1 MDNKDQYIISLFQQY
16 LIECGVEHNPDLVIK
31 ENYYMEQQWSDLDTK
46 KSMLFQIAYEEFI
59 IDFEQD
65 GGILPLPEYIQD
77 EMFIASIN
85 ILNDWQNNNPRFLE
99 NAKQYNVETA

>member
-1 MDNKDQYIISLFQQY
+1 MDNKEQYIISLFQQY
-16 LIECGVEHNPDLVIK
+16 LIECGVKHDPNTIRLY
-31 ENYYMEQQWSDLDTK
+31 ENIGGIDTK
-46 KSMLFQIAYEEFI
+46 KSRLFEIAYEKFI

-85 ILNDWQNNNPRFLE
+85 ILNDWENNNPRFLE
-99 NAKQYNVETA
+99 NAKQYNIEVA

>member
-1 MDNKDQYIISLFQQY
+1 MDNKDQYIISMFQQY
-16 LIECGVEHNPDLVIK
+16 LIECGVEHNSTTMRLSYDI
-31 ENYYMEQQWSDLDTK
+31 SGLDTK
-46 KSMLFQIAYEEFI
+46 KSRLFEIAYEKFI

-85 ILNDWQNNNPRFLE
+85 ILNDWENNNPRFLE
-99 NAKQYNVETA
+99 NAKQYINIEVA

>member
-16 LIECGVEHNPDLVIK
+16 LIECGVGHNPDFMRVSSL
-31 ENYYMEQQWSDLDTK
+31 STK
-46 KSMLFQIAYEEFI
+46 QSRLFDIAYERFI

-77 EMFIASIN
+77 EMFVASIN
-85 ILNDWQNNNPRFLE
+85 ILNDWENNNPRFLE
-99 NAKQYNVETA
+99 NAKQYNIEVA